1 MLVKAHGFRYGHA
14 HAVLEKHKY
23 RDREEEAEKEPA
35 AVLDDAKA
43 GHQADGREEAEHEHG
58 LQRRVDLNLDNVEV
72 LEEGDDDGKGHAA
85 HHGTRDGI
93 A

>member
-43 GHQADGREEAEHEHG
+43 GHQAM
-58 LQRRVDLNLDNVEV
+58 VVKKPSMSTVCSVES
-72 LEEGDDDGKGHAA
+72 
-85 HHGTRDGI
+85 I
-93 A
+93 